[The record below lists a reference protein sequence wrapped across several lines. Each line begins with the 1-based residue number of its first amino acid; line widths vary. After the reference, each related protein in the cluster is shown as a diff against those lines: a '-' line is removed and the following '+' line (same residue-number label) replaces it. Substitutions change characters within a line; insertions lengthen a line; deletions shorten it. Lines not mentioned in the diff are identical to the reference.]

1 MAGHL
6 MAGLLDQVLDD
17 LEAESR
23 VVAAM
28 IADLD
33 DAGFSAPT
41 PAAGW
46 TIRDQLT
53 HLAYFDET
61 ATQAV
66 VDPEAFRRD
75 AAVLTAEGPSFP
87 DRIAAEHASLPAD
100 EVRAWFARA
109 RAALVDAFRDAAP
122 KARLPWYG
130 PDMSALS
137 CVTAR
142 LMETW
147 AHGQDV
153 ADTLGYRREPTDRLR
168 HVAHL
173 GVQTF
178 GFTYLNNGRKI
189 PTTPVRVELAAPSG
203 DTWTWGPED
212 ATDRVTGSALGFCLT
227 VTQRRHPSDTDLQV
241 SGPVAAEWI
250 SIAQAF
256 ANPPGPGRASGAVAE
271 PTRPAP
277 EPARTGGLR

>member
-1 MAGHL
+1 MAVG
-6 MAGLLDQVLDD
+6 LDQVLAD
-17 LEAESR
+17 LVAESR
-23 VVAAM
+23 VLAAM
-28 IADLD
+28 IAELD
-33 DAGFSAPT
+33 EAGFDTPT
-41 PAAGW
+41 PAVGW
-46 TIRDQLT
+46 TVRDQLT
-53 HLAYFDET
+53 HLAYFDQT

-66 VDPEAFRRD
+66 EDPEAFRRD
-75 AAVLTAEGPSFP
+75 AAALMAEGPTFP
-87 DRIAAEHASLPAD
+87 DRVARDHSTLPPE
-100 EVRAWFARA
+100 EVRAWFERA
-109 RAALVDAFRDAAP
+109 RAALVAAFRGTEP

-153 ADTLGYRREPTDRLR
+153 ADALGYRREPTDRLR

-178 GFTYLNNGRKI
+178 GFTFVNNGREV
-189 PTTPVRVELAAPSG
+189 PRSPVRVELAAPSG
-203 DTWTWGPED
+203 DTWTWGPEE
-212 ATDRVTGSALGFCLT
+212 AADRVTGSALGFCLV
-227 VTQRRHPSDTDLQV
+227 VTQRRHPADTDLQV

-256 ANPPGPGRASGAVAE
+256 ANPPGPGRAPGAVPE
-271 PTRPAP
+271 PTWPAP
-277 EPARTGGLR
+277 EPVGGPR